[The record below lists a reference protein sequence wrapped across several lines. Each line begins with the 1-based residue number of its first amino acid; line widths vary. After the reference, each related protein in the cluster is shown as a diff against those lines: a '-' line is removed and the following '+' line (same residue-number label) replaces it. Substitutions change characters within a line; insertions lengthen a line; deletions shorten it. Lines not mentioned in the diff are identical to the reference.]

1 MKKSLLIGLSTTAVT
16 LSLVGLA
23 SMASAQST
31 TTSTSL
37 VDKIATKF
45 NLNKSDVKAVF
56 EEDRAAHE
64 AERAAEM
71 STRLQSLVDKGT
83 ITADQKA
90 KIEAKQKELQTTRDT
105 KRTELEKWASDNGID
120 MKYVHAGRGHGPMGE
135 DSATTLQSLVDKG
148 TITADQKAKIEAKQ
162 SELESQRTAER
173 TAQEQW
179 AKDNGIDMSYL
190 MGGKMDGRG
199 HGGPGMM

>member
-31 TTSTSL
+31 SAGTSL
-37 VDKIATKF
+37 IDKIATKF
-45 NLNKSDVKAVF
+45 NLNKSDVQAVF
-56 EEDRAAHE
+56 DANRTEKE

-71 STRLQSLVDKGT
+71 SDKLQTLVDKGT

-90 KIEAKQKELQTTRDT
+90 KIEAKQKELQTARDA

-120 MKYVHAGRGHGPMGE
+120 AKYIMGGHGPKG
-135 DSATTLQSLVDKG
+135 DDNSSTLQALVDKG

-162 SELESQRTAER
+162 TELESERTAER
-173 TAQEQW
+173 TTLDQW
-179 AKDNGIDMSYL
+179 AKDNGIGLQYL
-190 MGGKMDGRG
+190 MGSKGRGG

>member
-23 SMASAQST
+23 SMASAQSNST
-31 TTSTSL
+31 NTSL
-37 VDKIATKF
+37 IDKIATKF

-56 EEDRAAHE
+56 DENRAAHE
-64 AERAAEM
+64 AEKTAEV
-71 STRLQSLVDKGT
+71 SSKLQSLVDKGT

-90 KIEAKQKELQTTRDT
+90 KIEAKQKEMQAARES
-105 KRTELEKWASDNGID
+105 KRTEIEKWASDNGID
-120 MKYVHAGRGHGPMGE
+120 AKYLMGGRGHGRMGN
-135 DSATTLQSLVDKG
+135 DLASDLQALVDKG
-148 TITADQKAKIEAKQ
+148 TITADQKAKITAKQ

-173 TAQEQW
+173 TALEQW
-179 AKDNGIDMSYL
+179 AKDNGIDVSYL
-190 MGGKMDGRG
+190 MGGKMGGRG